1 MAFFSE
7 EYFSE
12 VVKTLVFWG
21 CVMVA
26 IQALLLLVMTSGGH

>member
-1 MAFFSE
+1 MDFFSE

-26 IQALLLLVMTSGGH
+26 AQALILLAMTSGGN

>member
-1 MAFFSE
+1 MTVFSE

-26 IQALLLLVMTSGGH
+26 AQALILLVMTSGGN